1 MVRSLTEFFISHRIE
16 TLVKSSTALAWDC
29 VILQTFLLYMTNL
42 PHWASGFPKFMYKFV
57 LH

>member
-16 TLVKSSTALAWDC
+16 TFVKSSTALAWDC

-42 PHWASGFPKFMYKFV
+42 PR
-57 LH
+57 